1 MPTINI
7 IGYLW
12 HNRQALD
19 LDGLPDVLEMVADL
33 QRLGLECVRAHDVFI
48 MGSLIDTPIVELITR
63 TSDEWAPLVENIIV
77 SAAAQDASHMHG
89 GGNE

>member
-12 HNRQALD
+12 HNRQALN

-33 QRLGLECVRAHDVFI
+33 QRLGLECVRVGDILVF
-48 MGSLIDTPIVELITR
+48 GVPIEEPSVELMTR
-63 TSDEWAPLVENIIV
+63 TSDEWSRLVEDLIV
-77 SAAAQDASHMHG
+77 SSAAEEAAHMHG
-89 GGNE
+89 GGHE